1 MGHFSGLHTLC
12 NGFAAPYPC
21 AAAMYHLLLSQN
33 QISMKVT
40 KAIIYSVLLAGTV
53 CSCLSPRHVMNYMG
67 HEYVDLGLSVVWAT
81 CNVGAERPEDIG
93 SDFTWGATEESVQ
106 EVSSLSDI
114 TSAGNRPYNIE
125 EMVKKSTLKPEYDAA
140 RVQWGGYWRMPTRY
154 EMDELIDH
162 CTWTWTT
169 VNGVKGY
176 RITSKIR
183 GHKRDSIFLPA
194 NEEYTTYTTYEGET
208 DYRGHYWTSTK
219 YAFVRDVTFMYFWS
233 TNDVRIGWCAS
244 QNEMPIRP
252 VIPLKAVSIQ
262 RL

>member
-21 AAAMYHLLLSQN
+21 AAAMYHLLLSQI

-81 CNVGAERPEDIG
+81 CNLGAEKPEDCG
-93 SDFTWGATEESVQ
+93 DYYYWGETEPIVQ
-106 EVSSLSDI
+106 EVSSLSEV
-114 TSAGNRPYNIE
+114 TSAVNTSYDYNG
-125 EMVKKSTLKPEYDAA
+125 MVKNNTLRPEYDAA
-140 RVQWGGYWRMPTRY
+140 RVQWGGYWRMPTLN
-154 EMDELIDH
+154 EICQLMDN

-176 RITSKIR
+176 RITSKVR
-183 GHKRDSIFLPA
+183 GHKRDSIFLPI
-194 NEEYTTYTTYEGET
+194 T
-208 DYRGHYWTSTK
+208 DERVSDSWGIYWTSTS
-219 YAFVRDVTFMYFWS
+219 YRGGSAIDMQFGADNHITHFSVS
-233 TNDVRIGWCAS
+233 T